1 MLQVERNSSQQSVE
15 TFKNRVIETCKVKQ
29 LLSTD
34 QKSPEDFKKKV
45 KDRGNSF
52 NLPIDTGK
60 EFVPQMFHDLT
71 KRISPGGLAERRSM
85 IKPSNLIFAQNT
97 INYDD
102 EQLTPL
108 SNKGDE
114 NYNEIRSKADIR
126 FSFLGKQKT
135 EGKSIKFSQNNSNID
150 AGECMSHEGEIFEQ
164 KI

>member
-1 MLQVERNSSQQSVE
+1 
-15 TFKNRVIETCKVKQ
+15 
-29 LLSTD
+29 
-34 QKSPEDFKKKV
+34 
-45 KDRGNSF
+45 
-52 NLPIDTGK
+52 
-60 EFVPQMFHDLT
+60 MFHDLT

-114 NYNEIRSKADIR
+114 NYNEACSKADIR

-150 AGECMSHEGEIFEQ
+150 AGECMSQEAEIYEQ
-164 KI
+164 KNLVHKSQQVASNVSHAANFDKAQSSNYQNEMSLENKMLDLDMKHHMSLQPLISNTQKKLMSTILE